1 MKLGLQRR
9 LLLSRLRAGLLFS
22 RFRQRILGPYVSHVL
37 TDSFN
42 GKLLVPASDFAVARE
57 LAFKGEYDRAHVE
70 RLLQLVNEESS
81 VLFVGAHVGSLVIPI
96 AKVVREVV
104 AIEANPAIFDTLLM
118 NLDINHCRNVRAVNV
133 AASDKYEK
141 VRFLAALHNSGGSKI
156 TPASLREEFTYEDPE
171 TMEVDAAP
179 LDQLLPDFS
188 PSHIIM
194 DIEGGEARAMA
205 GMPRLLASSDVFM
218 VEFLPNHIENVAGI
232 SCDDFLK
239 LIPFDRI
246 QLLDNPEEQDIVDA
260 VRSRYYYGGADL
272 LCRHSA

>member
-1 MKLGLQRR
+1 VILGLKRR
-9 LLLSRLRAGLLFS
+9 VLLSKLKVGLLFS
-22 RFRQRILGPYVSHVL
+22 RFRQLMLGPHVSHVL

-42 GKLLVPASDFAVARE
+42 GKLLVPASDFSVARE

-104 AIEANPAIFDTLLM
+104 AVEANPTIFDTLLM

-133 AASDKYEK
+133 AASDKCEK

-156 TPASLREEFTYEDPE
+156 SPANLREEFTYEDPE
-171 TMEVDAAP
+171 TIEVDAEP
-179 LDQLLPDFS
+179 LDKLLPDFS
-188 PSHIIM
+188 ASHIIM

-232 SCDDFLK
+232 SCHDFLK

-246 QLLDNPEEQDIVDA
+246 QLLDDPDEQDIVEA
-260 VRSRYYYGGADL
+260 VRSRFYYGGADL
-272 LCRHSA
+272 LCRHSV

>member
-1 MKLGLQRR
+1 MFNLQRR
-9 LLLSRLRAGLLFS
+9 VLLARLKAGLLFS
-22 RFRQRILGPYVSHVL
+22 KFRRRMLGPHASHIL

-42 GKLLVPASDFAVARE
+42 GKLLVPATDFAVARE

-70 RLLQLVNEESS
+70 RLLQLVNKEST
-81 VLFVGAHVGSLVIPI
+81 VLFVGAHIGSLVIPI
-96 AKVVREVV
+96 AKAVREVV

-118 NLDINHCRNVRAVNV
+118 NLDINHCRNVRALNV

-141 VRFLAALHNSGGSKI
+141 VRFLASLHNSGGSKI
-156 TPASLREEFTYEDPE
+156 APANLREEFVYENPE
-171 TMEVDAAP
+171 TIEVEAAP
-179 LDQLLPDFS
+179 LDKLLLPNFS

-205 GMPRLLASSDVFM
+205 GMPRLLASSDIFM
-218 VEFLPNHIENVAGI
+218 VEFLPNHIENVAGM
-232 SCDDFLK
+232 SCHDFLK

-246 QLLDNPEEQDIVDA
+246 QLLDDPEQQDIVEA

-272 LCRHSA
+272 LCQHSA